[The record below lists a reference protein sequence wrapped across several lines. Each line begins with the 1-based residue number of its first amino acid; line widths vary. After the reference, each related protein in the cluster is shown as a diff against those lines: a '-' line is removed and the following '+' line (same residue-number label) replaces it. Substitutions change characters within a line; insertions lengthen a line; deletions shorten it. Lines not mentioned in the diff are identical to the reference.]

1 MISKKFY
8 SKNTLGFIL
17 IFLFSTI
24 CIYACGV
31 SRDDDDSKYR
41 ILISTDIGGTDPD
54 DNQSMAHLLMYSNE
68 FNIEGLV
75 SSPSYGD
82 GSISEVFRM
91 IDLFEKDLPKLKNE
105 IDDYPSPEYLRS
117 VVKQGQRGSAPYCGY
132 SSPTEGSDWII
143 KCARKDSDKPLWVLV
158 WGGLD
163 DLAQALHDAPDI
175 KDKIKVYWIGGPNKK
190 WSVDSYVYI
199 AENFPDLWIIESN
212 SSYRGF
218 ISNYKKMDEFNGLYY
233 DTYIKGNGYLGDDFF
248 NYLEGNIKMGDTPTL
263 LYLMDGNPENP
274 MEESWGGSFVSF
286 NQSPRIVFDGL
297 TTAKDTAQVYSIM
310 EFRIKGPDVD
320 IPSDSACI
328 FLTINKQTWNGY
340 YMGNGEYVVRHSTY
354 TLGTHPY
361 VIKSDIPDF
370 SVFEGEITISNEWP
384 GIKRDTDYKL
394 GENWYTDRSDEDL
407 FERNYHGYKSV
418 SKWRIDVMSDWAKR
432 WSWLK

>member
-1 MISKKFY
+1 MINKKFY

-17 IFLFSTI
+17 IFLFSAI
-24 CIYACGV
+24 CISACGV
-31 SRDDDDSKYR
+31 SKSDDDTKYR

-82 GSISEVFRM
+82 GSTSEIFRM
-91 IDLFEKDLPKLKNE
+91 IDLFEKDLPKLRNE

-132 SSPTEGSDWII
+132 SSSTEGSDWII
-143 KCARKDSDKPLWVLV
+143 QCARKDSDRPLWVLV

-218 ISNYKKMDEFNGLYY
+218 ISNYKKMDEYNGLYY

-263 LYLMDGNPENP
+263 LYMMNGDPENP
-274 MEESWGGSFVSF
+274 MGESWGGSFVNF
-286 NQSPRIVFDGL
+286 NHSPRIVFDGL
-297 TTAKDTAQVYSIM
+297 TNAKDTAQVYSIM
-310 EFRIKGPDVD
+310 EFRFKGPEVD
-320 IPSDSACI
+320 MPSDSACI
-328 FLTINKQTWNGY
+328 FMTINKQTWDGY
-340 YMGNGEYVVRHSTY
+340 YMGKGEYVVRHSTY

-361 VIKSDIPDF
+361 VIKSDIPGFADL
-370 SVFEGEITISNEWP
+370 EGEITINNEWP
-384 GIKRDTDYKL
+384 GIKRDTDYRL